1 MKTTLSIL
9 LIMLALYAG
18 IGRHPGVRAE
28 QKREVTPVSKVDRVM
43 VYHDRALVTRVAP
56 CGDLEAGAYEILFNN
71 MPSLLLDDSVRAK
84 STRGDVKIL
93 DVEVR
98 TSHLEQSPDSNVLK
112 AQQHLQELEY
122 RRKTVDNR
130 IAVLKRAAEY
140 LDGVSESFLGVP
152 SRAATGVKARALGLQ
167 YKTRLQVEDYD
178 RMLSYLQKKQMENAT
193 ALQSEENAL
202 NALDKKIALARE
214 KLTKMQGAFNTLTRK
229 KFIKVTVEV
238 QQRGPVIME
247 VSYLN
252 RNISWNPGYD
262 IRVFTEEKRT
272 DFTGYG
278 VVAQSSGESWEN
290 AKISFSTAQPAVRGY
305 LPELIP
311 VYATLSS
318 KMPQGSSRKGRDRY
332 ASQQQLNKAI
342 LDNIDGMGG
351 ASGKRGDEAI
361 SDTSPER
368 GAERKVGSLVF
379 HVPKRADI
387 PSDGSPHRT
396 PISRHALPVKFEF
409 LCIPK
414 LNTHA
419 FLQAVGSNTLDTP
432 ILRGDLNIFMGNDF
446 VGSSFTDNI
455 LPGQNFELI
464 LSVNENIRVTRSLEE
479 KEEIEPGFL
488 GNTKKINYRFL
499 IKIENYSGGEITMNI
514 FDQLPVSRTSE
525 IEIRNV
531 EFSRAPQVRDKKG
544 ICKWQFPMKSKETVN
559 LNFSFTVTVP
569 KGQEAAFFRTHLAP
583 STYLEQLSR
592 GAAEEYDVDEYQK
605 QEKAPALRMKKY

>member
-1 MKTTLSIL
+1 MKTTLSAL
-9 LIMLALYAG
+9 SIMLVLYAG
-18 IGRHPGVRAE
+18 SGSGPRARAE
-28 QKREVTPVSKVDRVM
+28 QKREVTPASRVDRVM
-43 VYHDRALVTRVAP
+43 IYHDRALVTRVAR
-56 CGDLEAGAYEILFNN
+56 CGDLEPGAYEILFNN
-71 MPSLLLDDSVRAK
+71 MPALLLDDSVRAK
-84 STRGDVKIL
+84 STQGDIKIL

-98 TSHLEQSPDSNVLK
+98 ASHLEQSPDRNVQE
-112 AQQHLQELEY
+112 AQQRLQDLEY
-122 RRKTVDNR
+122 KRKTADNR
-130 IAVLKRAAEY
+130 IAVLKRASEY
-140 LDGVSESFLGVP
+140 LDGVGESFLGVP
-152 SRAATGVKARALGLQ
+152 ARAATAGGTRSLGLQ
-167 YKTRLQVEDYD
+167 YKTRLPVEDYD
-178 RMLSYLQKKQMENAT
+178 RMLAYLQKKQLENA
-193 ALQSEENAL
+193 AAILSEERDAA
-202 NALDKKIALARE
+202 ALDKKIAVARE
-214 KLTKMQGAFNTLTRK
+214 KLAKMQGAFNTLTRK

-238 QQRGPVIME
+238 QQRGPVSME

-252 RNISWNPGYD
+252 QNISWNPGYD
-262 IRVFTEEKRT
+262 IRVFTDEKKT

-278 VVAQSSGESWEN
+278 IIAQSSGESWEN

-318 KMPQGSSRKGRDRY
+318 KMPQGSSRKGRERY

-342 LDNIDGMGG
+342 LDNVDGMGG
-351 ASGKRGDEAI
+351 ASGKRGDDAVI
-361 SDTSPER
+361 DASADR

-396 PISRHALPVKFEF
+396 PISRHTLPVKFEY

-419 FLQAVGSNTLDTP
+419 FLQAVGTNTLDTP
-432 ILRGDLNIFMGNDF
+432 ILRGDLNIFLGNDF

-455 LPGQNFELI
+455 LPGQNFELV

-488 GNTKKINYRFL
+488 GNTKKINYKFL
-499 IKIENYSGGEITMNI
+499 IKIENYSGGDIVMNI
-514 FDQLPVSRTSE
+514 FDQVPVSRTSE
-525 IEIRNV
+525 IEIKNID
-531 EFSRAPQVRDKKG
+531 FSHAPQVRDKKG

-559 LNFSFTVTVP
+559 LVFSFTVTVP

-592 GAAEEYDVDEYQK
+592 GAVEEYDADEYRK
-605 QEKAPALRMKKY
+605 QEKAPALRTKKY